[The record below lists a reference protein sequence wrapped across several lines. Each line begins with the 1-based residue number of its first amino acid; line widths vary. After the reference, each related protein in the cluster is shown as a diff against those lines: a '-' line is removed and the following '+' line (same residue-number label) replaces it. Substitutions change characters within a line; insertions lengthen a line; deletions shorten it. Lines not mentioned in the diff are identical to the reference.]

1 MDDSPS
7 ANEGDTVW
15 SRVPEDSACHMATE
29 SMHGNYWSHWALEP
43 GLCNKKRQHN
53 EKPVSTATVVLLTT
67 TRKRPCSNSAQPKR
81 NKEIKRKSPQ
91 ISHVQMGYALIM
103 AYNGITTRNLPETSY
118 LGSRVRQKIS
128 TLSYASPSMCP
139 GTANSKC
146 NVNAHIPFSCEYE
159 EEKKGQIVPILLKPF
174 FFLH

>member
-1 MDDSPS
+1 MQ
-7 ANEGDTVW
+7 
-15 SRVPEDSACHMATE
+15 
-29 SMHGNYWSHWALEP
+29 L
-43 GLCNKKRQHN
+43 
-53 EKPVSTATVVLLTT
+53 
-67 TRKRPCSNSAQPKR
+67 
-81 NKEIKRKSPQ
+81 
-91 ISHVQMGYALIM
+91 GYALIM

-174 FFLH
+174 FFFTLGINNCLVVHLFKNKFMSTFLYSH